1 MMTLDQAVEILNS
14 AVRSELRDHAFGDR
28 EISWEREGVQVADGY
43 SGSTGTY
50 VDFYGEG
57 EGEDGFPTT
66 VGEFEGRDAFKLLE
80 CGSEGH
86 VERNDSTGPSKYT
99 DGVCM
104 PSLTLKGVRDE
115 LTR

>member
-1 MMTLDQAVEILNS
+1 MTLDEAVEILS
-14 AVRSELRDHAFGDR
+14 LAARSELQDHAFGDR
-28 EISWEREGVQVADGY
+28 EISWVVDGVQVADGY

-66 VGEFEGRDAFKLLE
+66 IGEFEGRDASKLLE
-80 CGSEGH
+80 CGFTGP
-86 VERNDSTGPSKYT
+86 VERNDSTGPDRYA

-104 PSLTLKGVRDE
+104 PSLTLEGVRDE
-115 LTR
+115 LTK

>member
-1 MMTLDQAVEILNS
+1 MTLDQAVEILNS
-14 AVRSELRDHAFGDR
+14 AVRSELRDHAFGD
-28 EISWEREGVQVADGY
+28 DGY
-43 SGSTGTY
+43 SGSSGTY

>member
-1 MMTLDQAVEILNS
+1 MTLDEAIEKLNL

-28 EISWEREGVQVADGY
+28 EISWEIDGKERADGY
-43 SGSTGTY
+43 SGSTGTFITIFG
-50 VDFYGEG
+50 DELDEEG
-57 EGEDGFPTT
+57 YPIA
-66 VGEFEGRDAFKLLE
+66 VAEFEGRDAFKLLE
-80 CGSEGH
+80 CGFTGH
-86 VERNDSTGPSKYT
+86 VERNDSTGPDRYA